1 MSSGS
6 TWPDWET
13 DGREWPHRAASRFV
27 ECGGYRWHV
36 QVSGPKKAP
45 AFLLLHGTG
54 AASFSWRALMPLLA
68 GRFRVIV
75 PDLPCHGFTRPEGGA
90 DLSLE
95 GMTAA
100 LTGLLRELQVQPRL
114 ILGHSAGAVI
124 GLSLVAAVRRQHA
137 GAPQMV
143 LSVNGALTP
152 IRGNRLLS
160 PMAKALFANPLSASM
175 FSLLAKSTPLG
186 SNLLTATGSRID
198 AEGEALY
205 RLLLGSSGHVRG
217 ALGMMASWD
226 LERLPA
232 LLRRLPVPLALLAA
246 RDDPMV
252 PAKSSESAAALCCEA
267 SLTFSEAGGHLL
279 HECDPDFVLAWIED
293 CIRDHG
299 TLGDHRT
306 NGVDAA

>member
-1 MSSGS
+1 MSAQ
-6 TWPDWET
+6 TAWLTWET
-13 DGREWPHRAASRFV
+13 DGRLWPHRDTSRFV
-27 ECGGYRWHV
+27 TTGRYRWHV
-36 QVSGPKKAP
+36 QLAGPEGAP

-54 AASFSWRALMPLLA
+54 AASFSWRALLPLLS
-68 GRFRVIV
+68 RRYRVIV
-75 PDLPCHGFTRPEGGA
+75 PDLPSHGFSRPQGPA

-100 LTGLLRELQVQPRL
+100 VGGLLRNLEVKPHY

-124 GLSLVAAVRRQHA
+124 GLSLVEALRRLDA
-137 GAPQMV
+137 DTPQMV
-143 LSVNGALTP
+143 FSVNGALKP

-175 FSLLAKSTPLG
+175 FAGLARSTPLG
-186 SNLLTATGSRID
+186 GNLLTATGSPID
-198 AEGEALY
+198 AEGEAIY
-205 RLLLGSSGHVRG
+205 RRLLGASGHVRG

-232 LLRRLPVPLALLAA
+232 LLRRLSVPLALLAA

-252 PAKSSESAAALCCEA
+252 PASSSETAATVCRVS
-267 SLTFSEAGGHLL
+267 SLTLSETGGHLL
-279 HECDPDFVLAWIED
+279 HECDPDRVLGWIED
-293 CIRDHG
+293 S
-299 TLGDHRT
+299 LGNHRS